1 MCPLS
6 GGFDDSPMVVP
17 ATNLENTFF
26 PDADASLLL
35 FLLYEGGDPGGV
47 TLGSSFNFAAELY
60 FLKLVLED
68 VKEALS
74 TERLENTGDG

>member
-6 GGFDDSPMVVP
+6 GSFDDSPIVVP

-26 PDADASLLL
+26 PDASLLL

-74 TERLENTGDG
+74 AERLNMTGDG